1 MSRNAHTSRCRRS
14 CQFAELEDRRHR
26 FSDQQTELGLAA
38 RPRAI
43 FGFDDSPSRKEAA
56 DNFTRG
62 DGSAPED
69 GTLLKL
75 HCNLWATIDWSRPD
89 VGQQI
94 ETGLHRMAEFL
105 QQTADAVAT
114 AWSEDQTWHEDAAG
128 RGIHSTP
135 GRTALPTG
143 VNHDGRFSVP
153 LYGQANPQ
161 DPEVWE
167 LVL

>member
-1 MSRNAHTSRCRRS
+1 MSREFTQADVDEAA
-14 CQFAELEDRRHR
+14 QFAELEDRAID
-26 FSDQQTELGLAA
+26 FLTNKLNWDSQLG
-38 RPRAI
+38 RGV

-94 ETGLHRMAEFL
+94 ETGLRRMAEFL

-114 AWSEDQTWHEDAAG
+114 AWSEDQTWREECRRHREKQGA
-128 RGIHSTP
+128 IP
-135 GRTALPTG
+135 
-143 VNHDGRFSVP
+143 
-153 LYGQANPQ
+153 
-161 DPEVWE
+161 
-167 LVL
+167 

>member
-1 MSRNAHTSRCRRS
+1 MSREFTQADVDEAA
-14 CQFAELEDRRHR
+14 QFAELEDRAID
-26 FSDQQTELGLAA
+26 FLTNKLNWDSQLG
-38 RPRAI
+38 RGV

-94 ETGLHRMAEFL
+94 ETGLRRMAEFL
-105 QQTADAVAT
+105 QQTAT
-114 AWSEDQTWHEDAAG
+114 RSPR
-128 RGIHSTP
+128 RGARIRHGEECRRPRNSRMS